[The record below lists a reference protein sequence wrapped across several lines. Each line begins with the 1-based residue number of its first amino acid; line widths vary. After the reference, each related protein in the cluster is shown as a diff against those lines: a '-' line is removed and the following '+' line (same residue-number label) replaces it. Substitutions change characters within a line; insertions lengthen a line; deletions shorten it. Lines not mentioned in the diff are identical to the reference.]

1 MFQPR
6 SESGVAPSPLFW
18 QWDMK
23 DWAGVGGDNVKR
35 DWAAKKSS
43 YHPAKSTTL
52 IPQESGRAGYDFQK
66 NFLLQIDLKTRSQ
79 MEASLYC
86 LCSIWPSESPLLWI
100 KIKTAALP
108 SPSALCPALRNAF
121 RLKKKKPKNKYSE
134 RRQGPA
140 GIYFSVSVWHKHGWR
155 PDMDWWLTH
164 I

>member
-100 KIKTAALP
+100 KTKTAALP
-108 SPSALCPALRNAF
+108 SPFFPVPSPEECF
-121 RLKKKKPKNKYSE
+121 QVKKKKNEEQILREETGTSWDLF
-134 RRQGPA
+134 QC
-140 GIYFSVSVWHKHGWR
+140 VSV
-155 PDMDWWLTH
+155 T
-164 I
+164 